1 MTISRPRTL
10 RADAQR
16 NYDALV
22 AAGHEVFV
30 SHGVDAPFDEV
41 AKRAGVGRATLYRN
55 FPTREHLFVV
65 LLGDQL
71 DLLREEAEGALA
83 AGASAVALASWLRL
97 YYQTGRRY
105 RGMSAHLA
113 TGADRGAHGH
123 ADTASPLALAC
134 APMRAAFAALLA
146 AAQQEGTVRDDVA
159 PEEVLA
165 LISGLPSLSATES
178 GSPYLD
184 VVLDGLRA

>member
-113 TGADRGAHGH
+113 T
-123 ADTASPLALAC
+123 ASPMALAC